1 MKLEQRQEQK
11 QEQKLTQEQKLLL
24 ESAKKNI
31 GYIEFD
37 KTRRT
42 YWEYEDGEIKKKIR
56 DINGEV
62 DDTVPDVLEFI
73 SRRK

>member
-1 MKLEQRQEQK
+1 MELKQEYRQEQT
-11 QEQKLTQEQKLLL
+11 QRLTQEQKLLL

-31 GYIEFD
+31 GYIEYD
-37 KTRRT
+37 LARRT